1 MGSPVS
7 ASHRRMVLSHEPDTI
22 RDSSGENATE
32 LTWLECPTKIF
43 KNAGQFK
50 GFPLFTGTICEAI
63 FVISHLIDS
72 YLISEFPV
80 WQSKANQN
88 MTRGIVILL
97 AYTLLSEMFA
107 TLEVMLYLSCVR

>member
-32 LTWLECPTKIF
+32 LTWLECPAKIF
-43 KNAGQFK
+43 RIAGQFK

-80 WQSKANQN
+80 WRSEANQN
-88 MTRGIVILL
+88 KTRGMFILL

-107 TLEVMLYLSCVR
+107 TLEVMLY

>member
-1 MGSPVS
+1 MANSRSGCVVTRVM
-7 ASHRRMVLSHEPDTI
+7 ASRKKCDNVIP
-22 RDSSGENATE
+22 
-32 LTWLECPTKIF
+32 LEIYC
-43 KNAGQFK
+43 K

-80 WQSKANQN
+80 WRSKANQN
-88 MTRGIVILL
+88 MTRGMFILL

-107 TLEVMLYLSCVR
+107 TLEVMLY

>member
-1 MGSPVS
+1 MGSPVT

-32 LTWLECPTKIF
+32 LTWLECPAKIF

-80 WQSKANQN
+80 WRSKANQN
-88 MTRGIVILL
+88 KTRGMFILL

-107 TLEVMLYLSCVR
+107 TLEVMLY